1 MSANLQRKLLHIL
14 TCFAKKYLKKTNKTE
29 KAFILKGCAMNY
41 KSYRIKIMNHLYFV
55 LTIKIVKNILTT
67 AP

>member
-41 KSYRIKIMNHLYFV
+41 KSYRIKIMNHLEK
-55 LTIKIVKNILTT
+55 KIYLSTKLKPNT
-67 AP
+67 